1 MSKPLLTLDPDQV
14 DQSLPGEDALPD
26 WADDL
31 LGRVRAAAEAGETVT
46 VTSSVRMLTP
56 AQVGR
61 RLGLS
66 RSSVT
71 RRIDK
76 GQISAVM
83 VGNRHRIPYPEY
95 QRVWREMAQRIAA
108 DSAAD
113 VEAELFG

>member
-14 DQSLPGEDALPD
+14 DWAVPASDTLPT
-26 WADDL
+26 WAGDL
-31 LGRVRAAAEAGETVT
+31 LGTVRAAAEAGETVT
-46 VTSSVRMLTP
+46 VTSGVRMLTP

-66 RSSVT
+66 RSTVT
-71 RRIDK
+71 RRIAK
-76 GQISAVM
+76 GEIRAVM
-83 VGNRHRIPYPEY
+83 VCNRHRIPFPEY
-95 QRVWREMAQRIAA
+95 QRVWRDLAQRIAA

>member
-1 MSKPLLTLDPDQV
+1 MTKPLLTLDPDQV
-14 DQSLPGEDALPD
+14 GQAPVAPDPLPH

-46 VTSSVRMLTP
+46 VTSDVRMLTP

-66 RSSVT
+66 RSTVT
-71 RRIDK
+71 RRIAK
-76 GQISAVM
+76 GEINAVM

-95 QRVWREMAQRIAA
+95 RRILQEVAQRIAA

-113 VEAELFG
+113 VEAELFE

>member
-1 MSKPLLTLDPDQV
+1 MTLDPDQV
-14 DQSLPGEDALPD
+14 DPTSTAAGTLPH
-26 WADDL
+26 WAGDL

-46 VTSSVRMLTP
+46 VTSAVRMLTP

-66 RSSVT
+66 RSTVT
-71 RRIDK
+71 RRIAR
-76 GQISAVM
+76 GEIHAVM

-95 QRVWREMAQRIAA
+95 QRVWRELARRIAA

-113 VEAELFG
+113 VEADLFG

>member
-1 MSKPLLTLDPDQV
+1 MGEPLLTIDPDQV
-14 DQSLPGEDALPD
+14 DQAVPASEALPT
-26 WADDL
+26 WAGDL
-31 LGRVRAAAEAGETVT
+31 LGRVRVAAQAGETVT
-46 VTSSVRMLTP
+46 VTSGVRMLTP

-66 RSSVT
+66 RSTVT
-71 RRIDK
+71 RRIAK
-76 GQISAVM
+76 GEIHAVM

-95 QRVWREMAQRIAA
+95 QRVWRELAQKIAA